1 MKTLFL
7 YLQDHSYC
15 LGVQNQSFISFH
27 SIFDELEQTQGDQEY
42 HVLEKPQVDQEYH
55 GLQKPPVD
63 QEYHV
68 LQKPPV
74 DQEYHGLQKPPIDQE
89 YHGLQKP
96 QVDQEYH
103 GLQKT
108 LKFIQNSST
117 NLENKENNNP
127 NNKLSDFGISFSDS
141 DSDSDTIAP
150 DVAENLETVDGSD
163 SRSNVEEEDRFN
175 SSPVF
180 DNTGDKISNID
191 EDATKTGEV
200 IHNRIPS
207 STPERDRETR
217 NGNALA
223 HNAWPQTHKRNKIHS
238 GSFIHNTADIGSFN
252 CENIL
257 SKKHEEEKGNSYVHE
272 ENRSPVNAKVKKYFI
287 PERDS
292 VQEEADLMRFSS
304 DTGDSFSDQSQN
316 LDQTLGN

>member
-7 YLQDHSYC
+7 YLQDHIYC

-42 HVLEKPQVDQEYH
+42 YVLE
-55 GLQKPPVD
+55 
-63 QEYHV
+63 
-68 LQKPPV
+68 
-74 DQEYHGLQKPPIDQE
+74 KPPIDQE

-96 QVDQEYH
+96 
-103 GLQKT
+103 
-108 LKFIQNSST
+108 LKFIQNSSK

-141 DSDSDTIAP
+141 DSDSIAP

-163 SRSNVEEEDRFN
+163 SRSNVKEEDRFN

-191 EDATKTGEV
+191 EDATKPGEV
-200 IHNRIPS
+200 ISNRIPS

-223 HNAWPQTHKRNKIHS
+223 HNAWLQTHKRNKIHS
-238 GSFIHNTADIGSFN
+238 GSFIHNTADIGSFIHNTADIGSFIHNTADIGSFN

-257 SKKHEEEKGNSYVHE
+257 SKKHEEEKENSYVHE
-272 ENRSPVNAKVKKYFI
+272 ENRSPANAKVKKYFI

-316 LDQTLGN
+316 LDHTLGNSSFIILALKCS

>member
-7 YLQDHSYC
+7 YLQDHIYC

-42 HVLEKPQVDQEYH
+42 HVLEKP
-55 GLQKPPVD
+55 
-63 QEYHV
+63 
-68 LQKPPV
+68 PV
-74 DQEYHGLQKPPIDQE
+74 DQEYHGLQKP
-89 YHGLQKP
+89 
-96 QVDQEYH
+96 
-103 GLQKT
+103 
-108 LKFIQNSST
+108 LKFIQNSSK

-141 DSDSDTIAP
+141 DSDSIAP

-163 SRSNVEEEDRFN
+163 SRSNVKEEDRFN

-180 DNTGDKISNID
+180 DNTEDKISNID
-191 EDATKTGEV
+191 EDATETGEV
-200 IHNRIPS
+200 IYNRIPS

-223 HNAWPQTHKRNKIHS
+223 HNAWLQTHKRNKIHS
-238 GSFIHNTADIGSFN
+238 RSFIHNTADIGSFI

-257 SKKHEEEKGNSYVHE
+257 SKKHEEEKENSYVHE
-272 ENRSPVNAKVKKYFI
+272 ENRSPANAKVKKYFI

-316 LDQTLGN
+316 LDHTLGNSSFIILALKCS